1 MLLSQLAY
9 FEALAREE
17 HFGRAAESCYVSTS
31 TLSEAIRKL
40 EAEVGFPLVNRGK
53 STYRGL
59 TGEGRLVL
67 DYARRI
73 NADQRS
79 LTQDLAYRRGHLDVT
94 VRFGAIPSA
103 ADRAAE
109 LLGRLVDANPSVRVD
124 LVADLTSEDI
134 VSRVLNHELDA
145 GVIHPGAARG
155 HTRVGQQGAVRLTA
169 LGSVHFSVVGRRA
182 TMDRFD
188 GHVTG
193 ADLEHLPVALLGRNM
208 LAREGFDRA
217 MEDAGASVT
226 PAVETTS
233 VGSLR
238 ALAATGNWVA
248 VVPSSGAESGD
259 LVSLPL
265 TAPKV
270 DLDVALVR
278 LDTRPRSMLIGAL
291 DEAARA

>member
-59 TGEGRLVL
+59 TAEGRLVL
-67 DYARRI
+67 DYAQRI

-79 LTQDLAYRRGHLDVT
+79 LEQDLAHRRGNLDAT
-94 VRFGAIPSA
+94 LRFGAIPSA

-109 LLGRLVDANPSVRVD
+109 LLGRLVDANPSVRVE
-124 LVADLTSEDI
+124 LVANLTSEDI
-134 VSRVLNHELDA
+134 VSRVLDHELDA
-145 GVIHPGAARG
+145 GVIHPAAAGG
-155 HTRVGQQGAVRLTA
+155 HTRAGRQGAVRLTA
-169 LGSVHFSVVGRRA
+169 LGSVSFSVVGRRE

-193 ADLEHLPVALLGRNM
+193 ADLEQLPVALLGRDM
-208 LAREGFDRA
+208 LARTGFDRA
-217 MEDAGASVT
+217 MAEAGASVT

-233 VGSLR
+233 ISALR
-238 ALAATGNWVA
+238 ALAATGHWVS
-248 VVPSSGAESGD
+248 VVPSSGVESGD

-265 TAPKV
+265 STPTV
-270 DLDVALVR
+270 EMEVALVR

-291 DEAARA
+291 DEAAGA

>member
-9 FEALAREE
+9 FEALAREK

-53 STYRGL
+53 STYQGL
-59 TGEGRLVL
+59 TGEGQLVL

-79 LTQDLAYRRGHLDVT
+79 LTQDLAYRRRHLDIT

-109 LLGRLVDANPSVRVD
+109 LLGRLVDANPEVRVD
-124 LVADLTSEDI
+124 LVADLTSEEI
-134 VSRVLNHELDA
+134 VTRVLNHELDA
-145 GVIHPGAARG
+145 GVIHPDAARG
-155 HTRVGQQGAVRLTA
+155 HTRPGQQGTVRLTA
-169 LGSVHFSVVGRRA
+169 LGSVPFSVIGRREV
-182 TMDRFD
+182 MDRFD

-193 ADLEHLPVALLGRNM
+193 ADLEHLPVALLGPTM
-208 LAREGFDRA
+208 FARQGFDRA
-217 MEDAGASVT
+217 MQDAGASVT

-238 ALAATGNWVA
+238 ALAATGKWVA
-248 VVPSSGAESGD
+248 VVPASGPESGD
-259 LVSLPL
+259 LVSLPM
-265 TAPKV
+265 TSPRV

-278 LDTRPRSMLIGAL
+278 LDTRPRPMLISAL
-291 DEAARA
+291 DEAAGA